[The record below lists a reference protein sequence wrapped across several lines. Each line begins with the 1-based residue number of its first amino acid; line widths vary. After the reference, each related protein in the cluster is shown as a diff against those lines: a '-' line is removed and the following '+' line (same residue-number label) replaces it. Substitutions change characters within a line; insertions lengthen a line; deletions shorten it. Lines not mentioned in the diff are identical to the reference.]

1 MPPKTSTHARSIA
14 SAVTLEWTRPLCL
27 VCSRT
32 GVVLLHAARGD
43 RSTMSSGVRRRRSAY
58 RVTEPGMGAL
68 RKRRC
73 ECGAIDCAAVI
84 EMTLSEQDEVDHADD
99 WWAVLPGHEPQGG
112 RSWRIVQETD
122 RFVVVEVE
130 EAHS

>member
-1 MPPKTSTHARSIA
+1 
-14 SAVTLEWTRPLCL
+14 
-27 VCSRT
+27 
-32 GVVLLHAARGD
+32 
-43 RSTMSSGVRRRRSAY
+43 MSSGVRRRRSAY

-84 EMTLSEQDEVDHADD
+84 EMTLSEQDEVDHADG
-99 WWAVLPGHEPQGG
+99 WWVVLPGHEPQGG